1 MEIRRTFDLL
11 DWMSERYDKKD
22 ILASK
27 VNDEWVK
34 FSISDYYKYSEI
46 LSYGFYELGLKKG
59 DKVVTITNNRPEF
72 NIIDMALSMLG
83 IVHVPI
89 YPTLSK
95 NEYTYIINHS
105 DAKVVIIGNKT
116 IYNKVK
122 PVFDTFEQHPKIYTL
137 DKIEGEEVLFNVFK
151 TGVFFRKKD
160 ASILAEI
167 KHQIQ
172 PDDVATLIYTSG
184 TTGTPKGVVL
194 THWNLISNFM
204 AHAKVQ
210 PMDSKCKVLS
220 FLPLCHV
227 FERSMNYHYQYLG
240 ISIYYVDNMGLIMQ
254 YAQEVKANGF
264 CTVPRILE
272 VMHDKILAAGKD
284 MSGIRK
290 MIFNLAIR
298 HGYRYDF
305 HKHIWYTMW
314 QHIYDMLVYST
325 IRKKF
330 GGNEMTIV
338 SGGSALNEKIARL
351 FHAMGLRVYEG
362 YGLSESGPVI
372 AVNNPVDGL
381 VKIGT
386 VGPPLPILEM
396 KIADDGEILTKSPSV
411 MKCYYKDADYTSLA
425 IDDEGWFHTGDVG
438 VLVDNTYLK
447 ITDRKKEIFKLSAGK
462 YVVPQFI
469 ENKMKESELIENAM
483 VIGENEKFA
492 SALISPNYN
501 YVHFWANKQKLLYRD
516 NQELIDLPE
525 VQQRFQKEILQINKE
540 LAPHEQIK
548 CFHLVTEEWS
558 PNSGEL
564 SPTLKLK
571 RVVLMKKYKEDIAKI
586 YNREPEKEP
595 SSAFSF
601 KQINLSFLNT
611 LQELWHKGDD
621 SNEKKE

>member
-501 YVHFWANKQKLLYRD
+501 YVHFWANKHKLLYRD

-525 VQQRFQKEILQINKE
+525 VQQRFQREILQINKE

>member
-525 VQQRFQKEILQINKE
+525 VQQRFQREILQINKE